1 MSDERLLAL
10 KERAAARLMR
20 IPAVTGVGLGGRE
33 RAGRPTGEIVLKV
46 FVRRKQPLAELTPG
60 ETLPPQ
66 FEGVGVDVSEL
77 SVAVPD
83 ATPAPAD
90 TDPLPPEDPLTPGAS
105 TTTNFDWDTK
115 RYRPLV
121 GGGRLQADVIGVG
134 RGTLGCLL
142 VHSTD
147 PSKVYALTNYH
158 VLAAI
163 VAGQLPVVNVT
174 RVGHPGLTPSPVKNL
189 SAGIGV
195 FAGGGLDTIR
205 DAALVQLDAGTKWLA
220 EIIEIGPVT
229 GPYTVNV
236 HDAKTLAYQV
246 RKRGA
251 RTRLTGGIV
260 ESVNTTVTSRTDGVL
275 TTRNN
280 VLVVMPNPNP
290 TVRAGG
296 TLIFSDGGDSGSV
309 VVNDNAEVV
318 ALHYGSDEPAPGVTV
333 RKGCALP
340 IDQILK
346 RFQDLEGLTVQLATA
361 TKNGQVHVVPK
372 AQPTAVSP
380 EPGPAAPGV
389 PAER

>member
-1 MSDERLLAL
+1 MADERLLAL
-10 KERAAARLMR
+10 KERAAAQLMR
-20 IPAVTGVGLGGRE
+20 IPGVTGVGLGGRE

-46 FVRRKQPLAELTPG
+46 FVRRKRPLAELTPSQ
-60 ETLPPQ
+60 TLPPQ

-77 SVAVPD
+77 SY
-83 ATPAPAD
+83 PAPD

-121 GGGRLQADVIGVG
+121 GGGRLQADVISVG

-158 VLAAI
+158 VVAAI

-205 DAALVQLDAGTKWLA
+205 DAALVQLDVGTKWRA
-220 EIIEIGPVT
+220 EIVGIGPVT
-229 GPYTVNV
+229 GPYKVTVE
-236 HDAKTLAYQV
+236 DARTLAYQV

-260 ESVNTTVTSRTDGVL
+260 ESVNTTITSRTDGVL

-280 VLVVMPNPNP
+280 VLVVKPNPNP

-318 ALHYGSDEPAPGVTV
+318 ALHYGSDEPVPGVTV

-340 IDQILK
+340 IDEILE
-346 RFQDLEGLTVQLATA
+346 RFQDLESLPVQLATA
-361 TKNGQVHVVPK
+361 TKNGQVRVVPK
-372 AQPTAVSP
+372 AQPSAAPT
-380 EPGPAAPGV
+380 EPGMAVPAAP
-389 PAER
+389 AER

>member
-1 MSDERLLAL
+1 MADEHLLAL
-10 KERAAARLMR
+10 KERAAAQLMR
-20 IPAVTGVGLGGRE
+20 IPGVTGVGLGGRE

-46 FVRRKQPLAELTPG
+46 FVRRKRPLAELTPSQ
-60 ETLPPQ
+60 TLPPQ

-77 SVAVPD
+77 SVA
-83 ATPAPAD
+83 TPAPAD
-90 TDPLPPEDPLTPGAS
+90 TDPLPPEDPLIPGAS

-115 RYRPLV
+115 RYRPLI

-158 VLAAI
+158 VVAAI

-174 RVGHPGLTPSPVKNL
+174 RIGHPGLTPSPVKNL
-189 SAGIGV
+189 KAGIGV
-195 FAGGGLDTIR
+195 FAGGGLDTVR
-205 DAALVQLDAGTKWLA
+205 DAALVQLDVGTKWRA
-220 EIIEIGPVT
+220 EIVEIGPVT
-229 GPYTVNV
+229 GPYTVTV
-236 HDAKTLAYQV
+236 EDARRLTYQV

-260 ESVNTTVTSRTDGVL
+260 ESVNTTITSRTDGVL

-280 VLVVMPNPNP
+280 VLVVKPNPND
-290 TVRAGG
+290 TIREGG

-309 VVNDNAEVV
+309 VVNDNAQVV

-340 IDQILK
+340 IDQILQ
-346 RFQDLEGLTVQLATA
+346 RFQDLERLPVQLATA

-372 AQPTAVSP
+372 AQPTAAPP
-380 EPGPAAPGV
+380 EPGPAAPG
-389 PAER
+389 ALTDH

>member
-1 MSDERLLAL
+1 MSDEHLLAL
-10 KERAAARLMR
+10 KERAATQLMR
-20 IPAVTGVGLGGRE
+20 IPGVTGVGLGGRE

-66 FEGVGVDVSEL
+66 FEGIGVDVSEL
-77 SVAVPD
+77 TIAAPE
-83 ATPAPAD
+83 ATPAPDD
-90 TDPLPPEDPLTPGAS
+90 TDPMPPEDPLTPGALA
-105 TTTNFDWDTK
+105 TTNIDWDTK

-121 GGGRLQADVIGVG
+121 GGGRLKADVIGVG

-142 VHSTD
+142 VHTTD

-158 VLAAI
+158 VLASF
-163 VAGQLPVVNVT
+163 VAGQLPVVNVS
-174 RVGHPGLTPSPVKNL
+174 RVGHPDLTPSPVKNL

-195 FAGGGLDTIR
+195 FAGGGLDTVR
-205 DAALVQLDAGTKWLA
+205 DAALVQLDVGTRWRA
-220 EIIEIGPVT
+220 EIVGIGPVT
-229 GPYTVNV
+229 GLYTVKV
-236 HDAKTLAYQV
+236 EDARRLAYQV
-246 RKRGA
+246 RKKGA

-260 ESVNTTVTSRTDGVL
+260 ESVNTTVTAKTDGVL

-280 VLVVMPNPNP
+280 VMVIMPNPNDKI
-290 TVRAGG
+290 RAGQ
-296 TLIFSDGGDSGSV
+296 TLIFADGGDSGSV

-346 RFQDLEGLTVQLATA
+346 RFQDLEGLPVQLATA
-361 TKNGQVHVVPK
+361 TKNGQVRVVPK
-372 AQPTAVSP
+372 VRPTAAPP
-380 EPGPAAPGV
+380 EPGPAAPG
-389 PAER
+389 ALADR

>member
-1 MSDERLLAL
+1 MADEHLLAL
-10 KERAAARLMR
+10 KERAAAQLMR
-20 IPAVTGVGLGGRE
+20 IPGVTGVGLGGRE

-46 FVRRKQPLAELTPG
+46 FVRRKRPLAELTPSR
-60 ETLPPQ
+60 TLPPQ

-77 SVAVPD
+77 SGV
-83 ATPAPAD
+83 TPD

-158 VLAAI
+158 VVAAI

-205 DAALVQLDAGTKWLA
+205 DAALVQLDVGTKWRA
-220 EIIEIGPVT
+220 EIVGIGPVT
-229 GPYTVNV
+229 GPYKVTVE
-236 HDAKTLAYQV
+236 DARTLAYQV

-260 ESVNTTVTSRTDGVL
+260 ESVNTTITSRTDGVL

-280 VLVVMPNPNP
+280 VLVVKPNPNP

-340 IDQILK
+340 IDEILK
-346 RFQDLEGLTVQLATA
+346 RFQDLERLPVQLATA
-361 TKNGQVHVVPK
+361 TRNGQVRVVPK
-372 AQPTAVSP
+372 AQPTAAPP
-380 EPGPAAPGV
+380 EPGMAAPAAP
-389 PAER
+389 AER